1 MTGKKTGTC
10 QAPEDVTCEKLNTGA
25 WGCVFPGNCNTDN
38 TCFKQ
43 ATCTAEY
50 EMNKDGTC
58 VTMDNGY
65 MKPAK
70 NNSALYDTTKLS
82 ELQQQITES
91 DASTAFISII
101 ALFSGFVA
109 LML

>member
-1 MTGKKTGTC
+1 
-10 QAPEDVTCEKLNTGA
+10 
-25 WGCVFPGNCNTDN
+25 
-38 TCFKQ
+38 
-43 ATCTAEY
+43 
-50 EMNKDGTC
+50 
-58 VTMDNGY
+58 MDNGY

-91 DASTAFISII
+91 DASTAFVSII
-101 ALFSGFVA
+101 ALFSGFAA